1 MTRGQLGGLVFA
13 QDQVLDA
20 GGSRKVVRVMHKDS
34 QKFADTGGWG
44 FEGFKGD
51 SHTERAVG
59 AKAATACYQCH
70 VPQQDKD
77 FVFSRLRP

>member
-1 MTRGQLGGLVFA
+1 
-13 QDQVLDA
+13 
-20 GGSRKVVRVMHKDS
+20 MHKDS